1 VKEGTAARS
10 WGAKPWGVEGLS
22 TRRRPGAPKG
32 VSAGGQNRQH
42 VEALDISFAMPA
54 HNTTLIAAAV
64 PSAIAADALGFGL
77 VHLLGLVQ
85 VWDRI

>member
-1 VKEGTAARS
+1 
-10 WGAKPWGVEGLS
+10 
-22 TRRRPGAPKG
+22 
-32 VSAGGQNRQH
+32 
-42 VEALDISFAMPA
+42 MPA